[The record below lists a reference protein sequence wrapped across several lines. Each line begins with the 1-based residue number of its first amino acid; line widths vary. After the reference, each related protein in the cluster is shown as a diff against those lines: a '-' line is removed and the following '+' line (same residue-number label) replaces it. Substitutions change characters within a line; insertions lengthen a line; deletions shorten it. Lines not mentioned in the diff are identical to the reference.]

1 MRLIL
6 DIEVGTSGEV
16 QPNRNKR
23 AMTLSVSLAFY
34 HITLKQ
40 NYRDFLRGL
49 VVKNLPCN
57 AGDTGSIPGLGRPH
71 MPQSD

>member
-1 MRLIL
+1 M

-16 QPNRNKR
+16 QPNRDKG
-23 AMTLSVSLAFY
+23 AMTLFVSLAFY

-49 VVKNLPCN
+49 LVKNLPCN
-57 AGDTGSIPGLGRPH
+57 AADTGSIPGLGRSH
-71 MPQSD
+71 MPWNK

>member
-1 MRLIL
+1 
-6 DIEVGTSGEV
+6 
-16 QPNRNKR
+16 
-23 AMTLSVSLAFY
+23 MTLFVSLAFY
-34 HITLKQ
+34 HIILKQ

>member
-1 MRLIL
+1 
-6 DIEVGTSGEV
+6 
-16 QPNRNKR
+16 
-23 AMTLSVSLAFY
+23 MTLSVSLAFY

-40 NYRDFLRGL
+40 NYRDFLHGL